1 VDPFYNWTIRVVPY
15 LSVSWKS
22 SLWWTN
28 IGGLSILGGLL
39 SLATYLIGCYLSWMF
54 SCQLFVMWCGNLWS
68 RIQYVFPAHILQVFF
83 ATSPPNLIISISFAL
98 PIDRG
103 QLAPLLVYFGYLL
116 AIFCYVHSATIT
128 DNFNLALK
136 CAGSPE
142 INALSHS
149 TISKKH
155 KQFNLIVQPQPM
167 ALWTSLQMAKLAFS
181 QLVTPAADYNNLITE
196 NDSLVNNWPQQSSSI
211 FIFTWEWLQLPG
223 FTLQM
228 PNINFPN
235 ISMVYKPNL
244 IILGYIGNWNTN
256 NPSNNLLYLVWFTTH
271 GERARQSLFNNNYSP
286 IGPTGTE
293 LFWAR
298 ISLIFQIGDNL
309 NNLFKLLQ
317 KLLCLWFLPA
327 KWSVLQPLVTRVV
340 GSSQLLCKK

>member
-1 VDPFYNWTIRVVPY
+1 
-15 LSVSWKS
+15 
-22 SLWWTN
+22 
-28 IGGLSILGGLL
+28 
-39 SLATYLIGCYLSWMF
+39 M
-54 SCQLFVMWCGNLWS
+54 WS
-68 RIQYVFPAHILQVFF
+68 RIQCVFPAHILQVFF
-83 ATSPPNLIISISFAL
+83 GTSPPILIILISFAL

-103 QLAPLLVYFGYLL
+103 HFAPLLVYFGCSL
-116 AIFCYVHSATIT
+116 ANFCYFHSATIS
-128 DNFNLALK
+128 DNFNFVLK

-142 INALSHS
+142 INAFSHF

-167 ALWTSLQMAKLAFS
+167 ALWTPLQMANLAFS
-181 QLVTPAADYNNLITE
+181 QLVIPAAYYINLIIE

-223 FTLQM
+223 FTLQL

-244 IILGYIGNWNTN
+244 IILGYIGNWNIS

-271 GERARQSLFNNNYSP
+271 GERASQSLTHLNYTP
-286 IGPTGTE
+286 IGPTRTE

-298 ISLIFQIGDNL
+298 ILLIFQIGDNL

-327 KWSVLQPLVTRVV
+327 KWSVLQPLVNPVV
-340 GSSQLLCKK
+340 GSSQPLCRKLSFFGYFPFFARFCWNFSTITELLRY

>member
-1 VDPFYNWTIRVVPY
+1 MVPY

-28 IGGLSILGGLL
+28 IGGLSIPGGLL
-39 SLATYLIGCYLSWMF
+39 SLATYLLGCYLSWMF

-68 RIQYVFPAHILQVFF
+68 RIQCVFPAHTLQVFF
-83 ATSPPNLIISISFAL
+83 ATSPPILFILILSAL

-103 QLAPLLVYFGYLL
+103 HFAPLLVYFGCSL
-116 AIFCYVHSATIT
+116 ANFCYFHSVTIS
-128 DNFNLALK
+128 DNFNFVLR

-142 INALSHS
+142 FNALSHF
-149 TISKKH
+149 TKSKKY
-155 KQFNLIVQPQPM
+155 KQLNLIIQPKPM
-167 ALWTSLQMAKLAFS
+167 ALWTSLQMANLEVS
-181 QLVTPAADYNNLITE
+181 QLVTPAAYYINLITE

-223 FTLQM
+223 FTLQL

-244 IILGYIGNWNTN
+244 IILGYIGNWNIN

-271 GERARQSLFNNNYSP
+271 GERACQSLFNNNYSP

-327 KWSVLQPLVTRVV
+327 
-340 GSSQLLCKK
+340 